1 MYKILSE
8 LLSDKKGDV
17 IFECFN
23 LWHYLYMAVIFGAI
37 IGVILLLRKKSEK
50 AKRRAADVA
59 VGIALGLYALDFFLM
74 PFAYG
79 EIHIEKLPFH
89 VCTAMCVMCFLSRRV
104 RFLEKFKGQLAL
116 LGFLSNLIY
125 VLYPAGVMW
134 CQIHPLSYRAVQTL
148 MFHGAMTAYGIFVL
162 VFGEVKLNWKKCY
175 KELAVIGGMTAW
187 ALIGNILYDGHVG
200 DYSYDANWFFL
211 VRDPLSVI
219 PADISP
225 YVLPFVVI
233 AAFFAAEMLIYLVY
247 YLVCKIAYKAK
258 KKEAS

>member
-8 LLSDKKGDV
+8 LLSDKTGGV
-17 IFECFN
+17 IFECFSV
-23 LWHYLYMAVIFGAI
+23 WHFLYMAVIFGTI
-37 IGVILLLRKKSEK
+37 IAVVLILKNKSDK
-50 AKRRAADVA
+50 AKKRAADIA

-104 RFLEKFKGQLAL
+104 KFLERFKGQIAL

-134 CQIHPLSYRAVQTL
+134 YQIHPFSYRALQTL
-148 MFHGAMTAYGIFVL
+148 MFHGSMTAYGIFVL
-162 VFGEVKLNWKKCY
+162 SFGEVKLNWKKCH
-175 KELAVIGGMTAW
+175 KELVVIGGMTLW
-187 ALIGNILYDGHVG
+187 ALIGNILYEGNTPN
-200 DYSYDANWFFL
+200 YYYDANWFFL
-211 VRDPLSVI
+211 QRDPLSLF

-225 YVLPFVVI
+225 YVMPFIVI
-233 AAFFAAEMLIYLVY
+233 AAFFAAEMLIYSVY

>member
-8 LLSDKKGDV
+8 LLSDKKGGV
-17 IFECFN
+17 IFECFSI
-23 LWHYLYMAVIFGAI
+23 WHFLYVAVIFGAI
-37 IGVILLLRKKSEK
+37 IAVVLILKNKSDK
-50 AKRRAADVA
+50 AKRRAADTA

-104 RFLEKFKGQLAL
+104 KFLERFKGQLAL

-125 VLYPAGVMW
+125 VLYPAGVAW

-148 MFHGAMTAYGIFVL
+148 IFHGAMTAYGIFVL
-162 VFGEVKLNWKKCY
+162 AFGEVKPQWKKCH
-175 KELAVIGGMTAW
+175 KELIVIGGMTLW
-187 ALIGNILYDGHVG
+187 ALIGNTLYNGNVG
-200 DYSYDANWFFL
+200 DYSYAANWFFL
-211 VRDPLSVI
+211 IQDPLSVI
-219 PADISP
+219 PTDISP
-225 YVLPFVVI
+225 YVMPFVVI
-233 AAFFAAEMLIYLVY
+233 VVFFAAEMLIYSVY

-258 KKEAS
+258 KKEA

>member
-1 MYKILSE
+1 MYEILSE
-8 LLSDKKGDV
+8 ILSDKKGGIV
-17 IFECFN
+17 FECFN
-23 LWHYLYMAVIFGAI
+23 IWHFLYVAVIFGVI
-37 IGVILLLRKKSEK
+37 IAVVLLLKNKSDS

-104 RFLEKFKGQLAL
+104 KFLERFKGQIAL

-125 VLYPAGVMW
+125 VLYPAGIMW
-134 CQIHPLSYRAVQTL
+134 CQIHPLSYRAVQTI

-162 VFGEVKLNWKKCY
+162 AFGEVKLQCKKCH
-175 KELAVIGGMTAW
+175 KELIVIGGMTLW
-187 ALIGNILYDGHVG
+187 ALIGNILYDGSFG

-225 YVLPFVVI
+225 YVMPFVVI
-233 AAFFAAEMLIYLVY
+233 VALFAAEMLIYSVY
-247 YLVCKIAYKAK
+247 YLVRHIAYKAK
-258 KKEAS
+258 KKEA